1 MVQLQFIVHGKVP
14 QFLDVEGSHPSTA
27 GNEDG
32 FCGLAGSQLVKL
44 ISSLFVTSDGT
55 TARIEKIYED
65 ILDGICDAV
74 DQKVERLRNRY
85 KYTDKATFRF
95 FNDFAK
101 GVKGILDMF
110 PVIFCAGHGNSPFP
124 PKRVVHD

>member
-1 MVQLQFIVHGKVP
+1 MSSLTVRKIPIKRSLRAYN
-14 QFLDVEGSHPSTA
+14 T
-27 GNEDG
+27 
-32 FCGLAGSQLVKL
+32 GSQLVKL